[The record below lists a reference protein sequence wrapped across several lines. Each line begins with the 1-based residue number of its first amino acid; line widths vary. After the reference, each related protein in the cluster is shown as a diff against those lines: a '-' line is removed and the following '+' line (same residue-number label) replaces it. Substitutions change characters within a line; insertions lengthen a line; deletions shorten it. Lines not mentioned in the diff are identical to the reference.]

1 MADDEA
7 DGEYEDAPGAVSS
20 QKSRVSLASFS
31 DPSVITKT
39 CTWTQV
45 WSGIDEDWHGWQL
58 TIAVYLHLYQLI
70 ILGLCNGMKRL
81 SRHSSFEALIEKNRG
96 SSGRRRS
103 SVRWRWNDG
112 CCSLD
117 LPEGRFMHKTRARKP
132 FHSNSSPRHQLLRS
146 PSLTTQSCK

>member
-20 QKSRVSLASFS
+20 QKSRVSLGSFS

-45 WSGIDEDWHGWQL
+45 WSAIDEEWCVWQL
-58 TIAVYLHLYQLI
+58 SIAVYLHLYQLI
-70 ILGLCNGMKRL
+70 ILGLSTGWRDFQDIHHLKPKLRRIEVLQGGGGVL
-81 SRHSSFEALIEKNRG
+81 SDDDEMTDAAHWSC
-96 SSGRRRS
+96 RREDSCTR
-103 SVRWRWNDG
+103 
-112 CCSLD
+112 
-117 LPEGRFMHKTRARKP
+117 RARKP
-132 FHSNSSPRHQLLRS
+132 FHSNSDPRHQLLRS